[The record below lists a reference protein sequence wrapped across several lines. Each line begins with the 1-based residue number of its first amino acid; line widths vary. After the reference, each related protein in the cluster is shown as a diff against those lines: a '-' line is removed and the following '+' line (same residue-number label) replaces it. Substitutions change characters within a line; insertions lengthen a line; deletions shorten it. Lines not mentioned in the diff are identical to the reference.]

1 MLQNSSSVIFSRLT
15 GFPPSK
21 MSDLPIDSLLQRNNT
36 IHKGRKRRS
45 GMRQSK
51 KETKRVPPTKA
62 GQPLPGRILVAED
75 NKAIGDLVS
84 KILAFMGYEVALAVN
99 GVEALSLFIERS
111 FDLVLTDLEMPIM
124 DGWGLTYCIKERS
137 PSTPVVLMTGADRES
152 VLREVERGPVDSVL
166 FKPFR
171 VEDLQSTVR
180 GALSF
185 REGEFG
191 SVGMEKGSRYRVESW
206 ISHSSASNQR
216 DGSERCGKTR

>member
-1 MLQNSSSVIFSRLT
+1 MIVTQGSGISSHFM

-21 MSDLPIDSLLQRNNT
+21 MSDLPIDGLLQRNNT
-36 IHKGRKRRS
+36 IHKGRKRRC
-45 GMRQSK
+45 GMRECK
-51 KETKRVPPTKA
+51 KATKKAPSTKA
-62 GQPLPGRILVAED
+62 GQALPARILVAED

-84 KILAFMGYEVALAVN
+84 KILDFMGFEVALAVN